1 MDGTWQHLTQGGGGR
16 GGVVGF
22 AWGHMPML
30 MVIYFCMQK
39 VIRDINQTLLRSLS
53 LSCRASLTL
62 WNVRMRNVWL
72 FAKMPKAPICQSR
85 PTTLIVES
93 VALLVWKSD
102 LIKGPL
108 LQQIKNWE
116 KTGKTRINV
125 GVGQKWHKCC
135 FFWSGKK
142 TGKTLLLARNWVFTS
157 YCMCQLSWL
166 SSAIPPF
173 STLTIAHTLP
183 RGTSLPH
190 PDKISPSPL
199 GAKLVISNLQ
209 ISYNTVVI
217 SRLKVKCLKSCHFR
231 YWQFSGK
238 IIDSF
243 MIANNLDDDDGS
255 DGIVH

>member
-1 MDGTWQHLTQGGGGR
+1 MTAPYARRWRTR
-16 GGVVGF
+16 GGSGLRLGTH
-22 AWGHMPML
+22 AHAHGHIFLYAKSHKGYKSNSPKITFTFL
-30 MVIYFCMQK
+30 PNSFNFVECEECLAFCQNAK
-39 VIRDINQTLLRSLS
+39 STNLPIKPNNIDCRKCCSPRVKIWFDQGAASSTYQTLGKD
-53 LSCRASLTL
+53 
-62 WNVRMRNVWL
+62 W
-72 FAKMPKAPICQSR
+72 
-85 PTTLIVES
+85 
-93 VALLVWKSD
+93 
-102 LIKGPL
+102 
-108 LQQIKNWE
+108 
-116 KTGKTRINV
+116 KTRINV

-135 FFWSGKK
+135 SFLKWEEDWK
-142 TGKTLLLARNWVFTS
+142 KTLLLARNWVFTS

-217 SRLKVKCLKSCHFR
+217 SRLKVKYWKSCHFR

-243 MIANNLDDDDGS
+243 MIANNLDNDDGS